1 MKASPEMK
9 NTLCI
14 IAMVSCLMIGPVHS
28 HGLTVMDSHEYIEL
42 ADAWQIFLQAVST
55 GDPKI
60 IRNLSAE
67 RIRCLS
73 CLENTEEEE
82 KEMEIYKATV
92 PDWYKRLYEEKIYI
106 PVDKFCRED
115 YPIIF
120 TKQFIRKLRAVKPT
134 YATEDYNDRKIY
146 EVVVSTSKP
155 GEMSPGQEGCLHLFQ
170 FIKTNSGYRF
180 WGIDTIP

>member
-1 MKASPEMK
+1 MKSR
-9 NTLCI
+9 LFI
-14 IAMVSCLMIGPVHS
+14 IVMISCFITGPVQS
-28 HGLTVMDSHEYIEL
+28 FGSARVGNDEYIEL

-73 CLENTEEEE
+73 CLDNTEEEE
-82 KEMEIYKATV
+82 KEMEIYKAAV
-92 PDWYKRLYEEKIYI
+92 PDWYKRLYEEKVYI

-120 TKQFIRKLRAVKPT
+120 TKQFIRKLRDIKPT
-134 YATEDYNDRKIY
+134 YAAEDYNGRKIY
-146 EVVVSTSKP
+146 EVIVPTLKP
-155 GEMSPGQEGCLHLFQ
+155 GELSPGHEGCLHLFQ
-170 FIKTNSGYRF
+170 FIKTKSGYKF